1 MKTPDLFNESLDIF
15 VSIHPQYAE
24 KILDG
29 LKTIE
34 LRRRFPTLNGFTGR
48 LLIYSTTPIK
58 SVIGFAE
65 IEDVHYL
72 PIKELWAEYSKS
84 AYISKSDFLEYF
96 SGLTE
101 GYAIELKNP
110 QRFTEPLS
118 IDYLKQNYG
127 MIAPQSYRY
136 LSEEHEALFSHERSN
151 NKDASGY

>member
-1 MKTPDLFNESLDIF
+1 MKTPDLFNDSIDIF

-29 LKTIE
+29 IKTIE
-34 LRRRFPTLNGFTGR
+34 LRRRFPTLNGFKGR

-65 IEDVHYL
+65 IEEVYHL
-72 PIKELWAEYSKS
+72 PIKELWSEHSQS
-84 AYISKSDFLEYF
+84 AYISRSDFLEYF
-96 SGLTE
+96 SGLTD

-110 QRFTEPLS
+110 QRFAEPIS
-118 IDYLKQNYG
+118 IDYLKLNYG

-136 LSEEHEALFSHERSN
+136 LGEEHEALFSYEQSN